1 MLCDRLSGAR
11 ARHAGMSYIFEQ
23 RESVRR
29 VELITEQGAARPDWA
44 PAFPVPVCDW
54 TVERE
59 WTTGLW
65 WCGLFARAVRSDGR
79 RRIWRRKREY
89 SLEATTREA
98 R

>member
-44 PAFPVPVCDW
+44 LAFPVPVCDW
-54 TVERE
+54 TVER
-59 WTTGLW
+59 
-65 WCGLFARAVRSDGR
+65 RVDGR
-79 RRIWRRKREY
+79 SLVVWFVCTRRTI
-89 SLEATTREA
+89 
-98 R
+98 

>member
-44 PAFPVPVCDW
+44 LAFPVPVCDW
-54 TVERE
+54 TVESE
-59 WTTGLW
+59 WMESGS
-65 WCGLFARAVRSDGR
+65 RSLVV
-79 RRIWRRKREY
+79 WFVC
-89 SLEATTREA
+89 TRSA
-98 R
+98 I